1 MGGGGMEPLNIVSA
15 NTNWCNLFTEE
26 FGSYIA
32 QPRHPVIL
40 SRYTQK
46 KGKYVFTKI
55 VHKCL

>member
-1 MGGGGMEPLNIVSA
+1 MEPLNIVSA